1 MTSKEKLIEK
11 LLNRPTSL
19 RYNEIIKLFTTD
31 NYIIR
36 QGKWSHIFIVN
47 KNSKD
52 YESIAIHNNDCK
64 DVYKKKLSK
73 FYFNNL

>member
-1 MTSKEKLIEK
+1 MTQKEKLIEK

-36 QGKWSHIFIVN
+36 QGKWSHLLVIN
-47 KNSKD
+47 KTSSD
-52 YESIAIHNNDCK
+52 YVTVSLHNNDCK
-64 DVYKKKLSK
+64 DYYKERLSQL
-73 FYFNNL
+73 YFNNL